1 MLDLKAKKIQMNKK
15 SFSYKKFHKKWSEIH
30 KKQQE
35 KLLITHREALTY
47 LSNNSKQ
54 YVLSALGG
62 LMLLTTPAN
71 LQLESGESKI
81 QYEKV
86 NKHLFLV
93 SDLESLMP
101 EEFRYFTDEE
111 NEKIAKKLSEFYG
124 MDIKYE
130 IDNKRLNT
138 TYGYI
143 GAEQHLMR
151 YPGDTEATHFQ
162 TNEEAEEFM
171 SSGLAPG
178 RSAWGYFANSKE
190 EMTQEDIEREK
201 YYIAV
206 QTFLAPDYLNK
217 ISEYRNF
224 FKYRKMLLVN
234 PHNGRGI
241 VVVIGDVGP
250 AQWTKKHLGGSPEIM
265 RYLERYDGSQKGPVL
280 FYFIND
286 PENKIPLGPVE

>member
-1 MLDLKAKKIQMNKK
+1 MSKKG
-15 SFSYKKFHKKWSEIH
+15 FSYKKLHKKWSEIH
-30 KKQQE
+30 RNQQE
-35 KLLITHREALTY
+35 QLLKKHKDALTH

-54 YVLSALGG
+54 YAISAVGG
-62 LMLLTTPAN
+62 LMLLTTPVN
-71 LQLESGESKI
+71 LQLESGNSKV

-86 NKHLFLV
+86 NKNLFLV
-93 SDLESLMP
+93 ADLEPLIP
-101 EEFRYFTDEE
+101 NDFREFTDSE
-111 NEKIAKKLSEFYG
+111 NQAISKKLSDFYG

-151 YPGDTEATHFQ
+151 YPGDTEATHFETPQ
-162 TNEEAEEFM
+162 EAEEFM

-178 RSAWGYFANSKE
+178 RGAWGYFAQSKDAL
-190 EMTQEDIEREK
+190 TKDDIEREK

-206 QTFLAPDYLNK
+206 QTFLAPDYLNRVG
-217 ISEYRNF
+217 EYRDF

-234 PHNGRGI
+234 PHNGKAM
-241 VVVIGDVGP
+241 VVVIGDSGP
-250 AQWTKKHLGGSPEIM
+250 AKWTNKHLGGSPEVM
-265 RYLERYDGSQKGPVL
+265 RYLERYDGGQKGPVL